1 MHTIIHAIL
10 CDFGGVLLEWDPH
23 RLYRRYFDRPQ
34 EVDRFLAE
42 INFPAWNLEQ
52 DRGRPFAQAVAE
64 LSAQFPHHERLI
76 RAYHEHWEESI
87 VGPIEGT
94 SSLLYRLKRAGYE
107 LVGLSNWSQETFPLV
122 RNKYPFFEI
131 FDDIIISGAV
141 KLVKPDARIFRLA
154 LERIGRPARECLL
167 IDDSPANIAS
177 ARDLGLSTVQFHS
190 PQQLE
195 RDLHL
200 LGILQEIP
208 Q

>member
-1 MHTIIHAIL
+1 MHTTIHAIL

-34 EVDRFLAE
+34 EIDRFLAE

-94 SSLLYRLKRAGYE
+94 ASLLYRLKRAGYE
-107 LVGLSNWSQETFPLV
+107 LVGLSNWSQETFPLM
-122 RNKYPFFEI
+122 RTKYPFFEI

-154 LERIGRPARECLL
+154 LDRIGRPARECLL

-177 ARDLGLSTVQFHS
+177 ARDLGLATVQFHS
-190 PQQLE
+190 PLQLE
-195 RDLHL
+195 RDLYL
-200 LGILQEIP
+200 LGILQEMP